1 MRAERENKHMK
12 RGNEEETMMRDR
24 LAEAIQLRETGR
36 AKQDQAMLEEARTLL
51 LDLVAASPNEAEIT
65 YQTAIVHDNL
75 GLERGAIAFYVQTL
89 TQDLS
94 GPDTATKLMKR
105 ERAFLG
111 LGSTYRGLGE
121 YQQAEETLRRGLRE
135 FPQSRVLQVFLAM
148 ILYNTQQH
156 KEAMELVLTNL
167 AETTSDETLQYYKRG
182 ISYYALHLDETG

>member
-1 MRAERENKHMK
+1 M
-12 RGNEEETMMRDR
+12 EEEIMMRER

-36 AKQDQAMLEEARTLL
+36 AKQDQTMLEEARTILL
-51 LDLVAASPNEAEIT
+51 ELVAAYPDEAEIT

-75 GLERGAIAFYVQTL
+75 GLERESIPFYIQTL
-89 TQDLS
+89 TQGLS

-135 FPQSRVLQVFLAM
+135 FPQSRPLQVFLAM
-148 ILYNTQQH
+148 TLYNTQRY

-167 AETTSDETLQYYKRG
+167 LETTSDETLQYFKRG
-182 ISYYALHLDETG
+182 LLFYALHLDETW